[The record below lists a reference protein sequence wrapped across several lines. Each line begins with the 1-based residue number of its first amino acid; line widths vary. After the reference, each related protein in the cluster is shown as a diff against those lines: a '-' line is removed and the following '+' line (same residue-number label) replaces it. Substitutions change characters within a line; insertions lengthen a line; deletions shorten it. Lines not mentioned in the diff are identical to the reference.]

1 MVYVL
6 GFSLKWVIKRNEGKK
21 VIFFFI
27 LEIEFKVLRE
37 KGEREREIW
46 NIISIYFYYI
56 IYLEI

>member
-6 GFSLKWVIKRNEGKK
+6 GFSLKRVIKRNEGKK